1 MQASPLQKQNK
12 MLRKA
17 IFLGS
22 FFIAIFNFT
31 GISQVNFQPEREQL
45 LAEFKAAG
53 IVVTNVTA
61 DIKLNASIKP
71 IFDLRPD
78 YRPALLTY
86 DNATKELL
94 IEKVVNEKVD
104 VVLQD
109 LTGKELFKTSLAKK
123 LHSSA
128 VHLDKLKPGKY
139 LLIVKADASQSGSTF
154 KIECY

>member
-1 MQASPLQKQNK
+1 

-17 IFLGS
+17 IILGT
-22 FFIAIFNFT
+22 FFIAI
-31 GISQVNFQPEREQL
+31 ISFKGVAQVNFQPEREQL

-53 IVVTNVTA
+53 IVITNISA
-61 DIKLNASIKP
+61 EARLNASIKP

-104 VVLQD
+104 VILQD
-109 LTGKELFKTSLAKK
+109 LTGKEIYKTALAKK
-123 LHSSA
+123 LHSST
-128 VHLDKLKPGKY
+128 VNLNKLKPGKY
-139 LLIVKADASQSGSTF
+139 LLVVKADASQSGSTF
-154 KIECY
+154 KIECF